1 MKFFIYRYS
10 FISILSFIFSNLL
23 YNFLI
28 LKFHESIASLLSLF
42 IILNLNIFFFFKF
55 KIFKNTQKNYFRI
68 VLISCIFRLFEFSL
82 FNLLFFFVLEQIQSN
97 YIFALTLIMSY
108 FLKSFVF
115 YKSSD
120 FKR

>member
-97 YIFALTLIMSY
+97 YIFALTLIMSF

-115 YKSSD
+115 YNSSD

>member
-55 KIFKNTQKNYFRI
+55 KIFKNKQKNYFRI